1 MLRQFRFHSRAG
13 AYLLDGGDVLFLW
26 LGDQLSPQ
34 FVQDLFGVQAKFDVP
49 DGAEVEFGDSSPL
62 ASKMSL
68 IVGQLRRDR
77 NGVTIALL
85 RFCVLVSLQH
95 ILSAL
100 CHLLPLSLSGHPP
113 IKIVQQKA
121 PTESLFLTRLLED
134 K

>member
-1 MLRQFRFHSRAG
+1 MLRQRHFHSRTG

-77 NGVTIALL
+77 NGDTIVLF
-85 RFCVLVSLQH
+85 RFCVVVFLQH
-95 ILSAL
+95 MLTALS
-100 CHLLPLSLSGHPP
+100 HLLPLSFSGHPP
-113 IKIVQQKA
+113 IKIVHQKA
-121 PTESLFLTRLLED
+121 PTETLFLTRLLED

>member
-1 MLRQFRFHSRAG
+1 M
-13 AYLLDGGDVLFLW
+13 LFLW

-49 DGAEVEFGDSSPL
+49 DGAEVEFGDSSQL

-77 NGVTIALL
+77 NGRTAT
-85 RFCVLVSLQH
+85 R
-95 ILSAL
+95 
-100 CHLLPLSLSGHPP
+100 LPLLSSDLSILPHVCDQPFLISLPPLCTGHPP
-113 IKIVQQKA
+113 IKIVHQKA
-121 PTESLFLTRLLED
+121 TTEHLFLTRLLED